1 MRWQSW
7 RSWKTCEEKANN
19 LQCKKRPTK
28 KRRTTSEASDAEN
41 AVGEKTEDELDEL
54 RHEVMAMSDDA
65 PEYPDD
71 HGQDGDA
78 PDHRGDDGQDVGDA
92 ELEEEQLLL
101 KPLLL

>member
-1 MRWQSW
+1 MRKRRTTSN
-7 RSWKTCEEKANN
+7 A
-19 LQCKKRPTK
+19 KKRPTK

-41 AVGEKTEDELDEL
+41 AVGEKTEDELEEL

-92 ELEEEQLLL
+92 ELEEEQPLL